1 MNTKI
6 LAAFFATALITG
18 CASLNKA
25 TNTPDDIYYSA
36 PPTAKASSPANDA
49 GYDQYENYQ
58 ANNDDQYLRMKVQN
72 QTKWGS
78 LDDYSYWN
86 DSRYDYGYSCDASRD
101 MLLSSLYMP
110 YGLGYGAGYYSYYG
124 GLGLG
129 YGIGYGG
136 FGFGYGYGGWASPYQ
151 TVVMYR
157 NPKVYFN
164 GTNKAN
170 LTAYRNIQYNN
181 YNSTKYSTVN
191 QGGGN
196 YTTRGGSF
204 NNNNNN
210 YVAPSRSFSTGSA
223 TNSAGGR
230 SGGFNSAGSS
240 AGGARPTRH

>member
-6 LAAFFATALITG
+6 LAALFATALITG

-36 PPTAKASSPANDA
+36 TPAAKASSSSASDA

-58 ANNDDQYLRMKVQN
+58 SNNDDQYLRMKVQN
-72 QTKWGS
+72 QSLWGS

-101 MLLSSLYMP
+101 MLIGSLYSP
-110 YGLGYGAGYYSYYG
+110 FGYGYGLGGY

-129 YGIGYGG
+129 YGLGYGG
-136 FGFGYGYGGWASPYQ
+136 FGFGYGWRSWASPYQ

-164 GTNKAN
+164 GTNKTN
-170 LTAYRNIQYNN
+170 ITAYRNIQYNN
-181 YNSTKYSTVN
+181 YNSAKYTTATQS
-191 QGGGN
+191 GGN

-204 NNNNNN
+204 NNNNN
-210 YVAPSRSFSTGSA
+210 YVAPSRSFSSGSA

-230 SGGFNSAGSS
+230 SGGFSSAGSS
-240 AGGARPTRH
+240 AGGARASRH